1 MKFILSVLSL
11 FLFLSCKQGKKDKPA
26 PIAGSD
32 TIQKEPAPDSTA
44 PAVKMD
50 IESFG
55 PLKLGQTATEVLQIL
70 GEPGKKEKPV
80 EWGADGMMHEDWTW
94 TPEALE
100 LNFASEKGAAAGSQQ
115 LFSITASEPN
125 TYKTKAGIG
134 IGSSLADLQAAYP
147 KDINKEESSSDQV
160 VVGSVYGG
168 ILFTLRN
175 NKVIHIFLGAAA
187 E

>member
-1 MKFILSVLSL
+1 MKFILSILFLS
-11 FLFLSCKQGKKDKPA
+11 LFLSCKQGKKDKPA
-26 PIAGSD
+26 SLVTSD
-32 TIQKEPAPDSTA
+32 TIKKEAAPESIA
-44 PAVKMD
+44 SAGKID

-70 GEPGKKEKPV
+70 GDPGKKEKPV
-80 EWGADGMMHEDWTW
+80 EWGADGLMHEDWTW
-94 TPEALE
+94 TAEALE
-100 LNFASEKGAAAGSQQ
+100 LNFSSEKGAASGSQQ

-147 KDINKEESSSDQV
+147 KDVNKEESSSDQV

>member
-1 MKFILSVLSL
+1 MKLILPVMFLS
-11 FLFLSCKQGKKDKPA
+11 LFLSCKQGKKDNPA
-26 PIAGSD
+26 PIISSD
-32 TIQKEPAPDSTA
+32 TAIKLPVADSTVA
-44 PAVKMD
+44 AGKID

-55 PLKLGQTATEVLQIL
+55 PLKLGQSASDIIRLL
-70 GEPGKKEKPV
+70 GEPAKKEKPV
-80 EWGADGMMHEDWTW
+80 EWGADGLMHEDWTW
-94 TPEALE
+94 TAEALE
-100 LNFASEKGAAAGSQQ
+100 LNFSYEKGTAEGNRQ

-134 IGSSLADLQAAYP
+134 IGSSIADIRAAYP
-147 KDINKEESSSDQV
+147 KDVNKEESSSDQV

-175 NKVIHIFLGAAA
+175 NKVIHVFVGAAA